1 MNAFAMVFSKGFVT
15 LARGARR
22 ADSIGHCSA
31 LVARGATRLS
41 FALSVH
47 DTHGGHEDTS
57 HKWLSASRSKPNPMK
72 QGATSWKH

>member
-1 MNAFAMVFSKGFVT
+1 MNALAMILSKGSVALT
-15 LARGARR
+15 KDARR
-22 ADSIGHCSA
+22 AASGHYSA
-31 LVARGATRLS
+31 LVARGTTRLS